1 MIPGTFLYVYIG
13 FFANGVVD
21 PTSSLLETILKF
33 VVGPI
38 VTIVSVVV
46 VTIVARRE
54 LKKQLDK
61 DAKAKANANA
71 DETIAAGGA
80 TSVNDGD
87 GSSSNPSKAIGDAND
102 AAVPKPVMRQFESK
116 YTTM

>member
-54 LKKQLDK
+54 LKKQLEK
-61 DAKAKANANA
+61 DAKEKA
-71 DETIAAGGA
+71 ERESSSSSTQQEI
-80 TSVNDGD
+80 VNDD
-87 GSSSNPSKAIGDAND
+87 VHNSSNNVPTMTADDSGIPSTVRPTFD
-102 AAVPKPVMRQFESK
+102 SK
-116 YTTM
+116 HATM